1 MQTSFTKLQILRAI
15 ANWQHEPFTLEEL
28 NFLLQ
33 YLFPDEDCSNCSYNY
48 GEDDIE
54 SFILEILSE
63 ID

>member
-1 MQTSFTKLQILRAI
+1 MHYTFTKLQILMAI
-15 ANWQHEPFTLEEL
+15 ATWQLEPFTLEEL

-33 YLFPDEDCSNCSYNY
+33 YLFPDEDYSNCSYEY

-63 ID
+63 IN